1 MQTAAAALE
10 LRMSV
15 VQADD
20 KHDAAAQSLACR
32 QLCGTAFA
40 YEPSRVQLFALR
52 RHIGFFAY
60 LERAIW
66 VAAHPGWLS
75 LSLEPWFLYPGV
87 ASYEADI
94 PDCVRLHPHYDNGDD
109 GYLSPIYAYLDYG
122 ALILTPDGFST
133 LAPDGKFSCVPVA
146 SALASDTSFMAR
158 WRLTDHPSFMAR
170 LRLTDSLSLCSG
182 IQTDTSFMARWRLT
196 DHPSFMARLRLADSL
211 PLCSATQTETS
222 PLCLYGFDTA
232 ISKSINS
239 LYMVLIPPF
248 PSLSTLSVWFDTAIS
263 KSISS
268 VYMARY
274 RHFQVYH
281 PLCSA
286 FLADTSYDQN
296 DTSGTPFSLT
306 FIGYKTLLV
315 LLMTKT
321 YMTLLHW
328 LTQIQWRTPSRGSV
342 NGLFVCSID
351 PRLTWRWGEHY
362 LWLSPSAPS
371 LYLVTP

>member
-1 MQTAAAALE
+1 MQTDAAAALE

-60 LERAIW
+60 LEHAIW
-66 VAAHPGWLS
+66 VATHPGWLS

-94 PDCVRLHPHYDNGDD
+94 SDCVRLHPHYDNGDD

-239 LYMVLIPPF
+239 LCMV
-248 PSLSTLSVWFDTAIS
+248 
-263 KSISS
+263 
-268 VYMARY
+268 
-274 RHFQVYH
+274 
-281 PLCSA
+281 
-286 FLADTSYDQN
+286 
-296 DTSGTPFSLT
+296 
-306 FIGYKTLLV
+306 
-315 LLMTKT
+315 
-321 YMTLLHW
+321 
-328 LTQIQWRTPSRGSV
+328 
-342 NGLFVCSID
+342 
-351 PRLTWRWGEHY
+351 
-362 LWLSPSAPS
+362 
-371 LYLVTP
+371 

>member
-109 GYLSPIYAYLDYG
+109 GYYG
-122 ALILTPDGFST
+122 TLILTPDGFST
-133 LAPDGKFSCVPVA
+133 LTPDGEFSCMPIA
-146 SALASDTSFMAR
+146 STLASGTS
-158 WRLTDHPSFMAR
+158 SIMAR
-170 LRLTDSLSLCSG
+170 LRLADSLSLCSG
-182 IQTDTSFMARWRLT
+182 IQTDTSFMARWRLA

-248 PSLSTLSVWFDTAIS
+248 PSLSALFIWLDTAIS
-263 KSISS
+263 KSI
-268 VYMARY
+268 
-274 RHFQVYH
+274 
-281 PLCSA
+281 
-286 FLADTSYDQN
+286 
-296 DTSGTPFSLT
+296 
-306 FIGYKTLLV
+306 LLYV
-315 LLMTKT
+315 
-321 YMTLLHW
+321 
-328 LTQIQWRTPSRGSV
+328 Q
-342 NGLFVCSID
+342 FV
-351 PRLTWRWGEHY
+351 
-362 LWLSPSAPS
+362 
-371 LYLVTP
+371 